1 MAGARLTNKKAI
13 IAAVL
18 AVGLSTMIFLVI
30 QPALAVQFA
39 MPGGQHGTEG
49 DEDAAGRREQP
60 GAARQAE
67 VRGDAGGPGARRG
80 RAGGRPRGLRPG
92 PGRCVSS
99 LRTGR
104 SG

>member
-39 MPGGQHGTEG
+39 MPGGQHGTK
-49 DEDAAGRREQP
+49 P
-60 GAARQAE
+60 
-67 VRGDAGGPGARRG
+67 
-80 RAGGRPRGLRPG
+80 
-92 PGRCVSS
+92 SK
-99 LRTGR
+99 
-104 SG
+104 